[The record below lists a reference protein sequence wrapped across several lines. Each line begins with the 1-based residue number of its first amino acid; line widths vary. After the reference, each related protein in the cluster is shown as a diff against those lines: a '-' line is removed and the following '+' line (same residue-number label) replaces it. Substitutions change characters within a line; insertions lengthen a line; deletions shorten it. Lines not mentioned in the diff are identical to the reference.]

1 VISGQPGGPGA
12 EEGGDAVRTRVAVD
26 AALTGGDDPGQA
38 LTEVVAALEGLVR
51 AAKVTDAVE
60 LAEYVVESLA
70 SALARLPERVAVLR
84 ELADR
89 ALAAHATACRLHQ
102 GDPLRLARWLL
113 SLQVEHPE
121 GPQVQLTDYA
131 GALGTAG
138 LSAYREAAE
147 SLCGALPVLEFAQ
160 RPVFDRRRW
169 AVLRVAEDLAEHL
182 GDVDLHVTAL
192 AKDLSS
198 GWHYLRIATLLQEA
212 GRSEQVLEWVGRGL
226 TASGWRGVASR
237 LVDVAVDECVR
248 MGWFDRAVSMRMR
261 IFSNQPAMD
270 TYLRLRT
277 VAEHAGSWPEQRDLV
292 LRRLADGSGDVA
304 VNSVL
309 VRVLIHDEQPDA
321 AWQTAVAHGCTDE
334 VWAELARV
342 RSTDHPGDAIAVYRG
357 LVEQALDDDTHA
369 HNEALVVE
377 LLAQLRT
384 LFTRT
389 GRQDAFNSYL
399 DGVKGRHIADRQLLD
414 ELTKRGL

>member
-1 VISGQPGGPGA
+1 MISGQPGGPGA
-12 EEGGDAVRTRVAVD
+12 EEVGDAVRTRVAVE
-26 AALTGGDDPGQA
+26 AALTGGDDPGRA
-38 LTEVVAALEGLVR
+38 LAEVVSALEGLVR
-51 AAKVTDAVE
+51 AAKTIDAVE
-60 LAEYVVESLA
+60 LAEYVVE
-70 SALARLPERVAVLR
+70 ALAAALVRLPERVAVIR
-84 ELADR
+84 ELAER
-89 ALAAHATACRLHQ
+89 ALSAHATACRLHQ
-102 GDPLRLARWLL
+102 GDPHRLARWLL
-113 SLQVEHPE
+113 ALQVEHPE

-131 GALGTAG
+131 GALGSTG
-138 LSAYREAAE
+138 LTAYREAAE
-147 SLCGALPVLEFAQ
+147 ALCSALPVLEFGQ
-160 RPVFDRRRW
+160 RPTFDRHRW
-169 AVLRVAEDLAEHL
+169 AVLRVTEDLAEHL
-182 GDVDLHVTAL
+182 GDVELQVMAL

-212 GRSEQVLEWVGRGL
+212 GRSEQVLEWVGQGL
-226 TASGWRGVASR
+226 SASGWRGVASR

-277 VAEHAGSWPEQRDLV
+277 VAEHAGSWPEQRDTV
-292 LRRLADGSGDVA
+292 VRRLAESASDV
-304 VNSVL
+304 VTNSVL
-309 VRVLIHDEQPDA
+309 VRVLIHDDQPEA

-342 RSTDHPGDAIAVYRG
+342 RSADHPGDAIAVYRG

-399 DGVKGRHIADRQLLD
+399 DGVKGRHVADRELLD

>member
-1 VISGQPGGPGA
+1 MISGQPGGPGA
-12 EEGGDAVRTRVAVD
+12 EEVGDAVRTRVAVE
-26 AALTGGDDPGQA
+26 AALTGGDDPRRA
-38 LTEVVAALEGLVR
+38 LAEVVSALEGLVR
-51 AAKVTDAVE
+51 AAKTIDAVE
-60 LAEYVVESLA
+60 LAEYVVE
-70 SALARLPERVAVLR
+70 ALAAALVRLPERVAVIR
-84 ELADR
+84 ELAER
-89 ALAAHATACRLHQ
+89 ALSAHATACRLHQ
-102 GDPLRLARWLL
+102 GDPHRLARWLL
-113 SLQVEHPE
+113 ALQVEHPE

-131 GALGTAG
+131 GALGSTG
-138 LSAYREAAE
+138 LTAYREAAE
-147 SLCGALPVLEFAQ
+147 ALCSALPVLEFGQ
-160 RPVFDRRRW
+160 RPTFDRHRW
-169 AVLRVAEDLAEHL
+169 AVLRVTEDLAEHL
-182 GDVDLHVTAL
+182 GDVELQVMAL

-212 GRSEQVLEWVGRGL
+212 GRSEQVLEWVGQGL
-226 TASGWRGVASR
+226 SASGWRGVASR

-277 VAEHAGSWPEQRDLV
+277 VAEHAGSWPEQRDTV
-292 LRRLADGSGDVA
+292 VRRLAESASDV
-304 VNSVL
+304 VTNSVL
-309 VRVLIHDEQPDA
+309 VRVLIHDDQPEA

-342 RSTDHPGDAIAVYRG
+342 RSADHPGDAIAVYRG

-389 GRQDAFNSYL
+389 GRQDAFNFYL
-399 DGVKGRHIADRQLLD
+399 DGVKGRHVADRELLD

>member
-1 VISGQPGGPGA
+1 M
-12 EEGGDAVRTRVAVD
+12 RTRVAVE

-84 ELADR
+84 VLADR

-102 GDPLRLARWLL
+102 GDPLRLSRWLL

-131 GALGTAG
+131 GALGSAG
-138 LSAYREAAE
+138 LSAYRDAAE
-147 SLCGALPVLEFAQ
+147 ALCGALPVLEFAQ

-182 GDVDLHVTAL
+182 GDVDLQVTAL

-226 TASGWRGVASR
+226 SASGWRGVASR

-270 TYLRLRT
+270 AYLRLRT
-277 VAEHAGSWPEQRDLV
+277 VAEHAGSWPEQRDVV

-304 VNSVL
+304 VNSIL

-399 DGVKGRHIADRQLLD
+399 DGVKGRHIVDRQLLD